1 MLWRRFDASS
11 LRRLSSASCFLRSAA
26 SSRAASCSDVKAWLL
41 LLFVDASFSFIMA
54 LCWRIASSCAAFFAR
69 RSAAVSL
76 ALEGRADARPAP
88 KELWRAPNVLRSFET
103 WPGFVD
109 LAIEDVRGLVALDAL
124 PSAGGCGPP
133 MLPGVLNSE
142 KHQALSGERMHFTA
156 PKPLRKESFYQNIEG
171 NVRYLFKFLKHEA

>member
-1 MLWRRFDASS
+1 MALRFSSDSLRFRVATASRAANCSGVNFISDFAVADDSFVLWRRFDASS

-109 LAIEDVRGLVALDAL
+109 LTIEDVRGLIALDAL
-124 PSAGGCGPP
+124 PSAGGCGRPCP
-133 MLPGVLNSE
+133 RAS
-142 KHQALSGERMHFTA
+142 
-156 PKPLRKESFYQNIEG
+156 
-171 NVRYLFKFLKHEA
+171 